1 LTKEQIDILQN
12 VLIENGV
19 LKAEE
24 KVANMEDIVDMS
36 FVKNIGKSD

>member
-1 LTKEQIDILQN
+1 

-24 KVANMEDIVDMS
+24 KVANMGDVVDMS